1 MANERAPQQALFG
14 AGCFWGVE
22 TAFTETPGVTA
33 TQVGYCGGNLDRPT
47 YDDVC
52 SGTSGHTEVVLVQFD
67 PAKISYQAL
76 LERFFAIHDPTQLN
90 RQGPDVGDQYRSG
103 IWTVDE
109 GQKKVA
115 EEVLGELKTRK
126 DFGEKPIVTI
136 VESAKTFWPAE
147 EYHQEYL
154 AKNGAACHVKNP
166 W

>member
-90 RQGPDVGDQYRSG
+90 RQGPDIGHQYRSV
-103 IWTVDE
+103 IHFFD
-109 GQKKVA
+109 A
-115 EEVLGELKTRK
+115 EQEHMAR
-126 DFGEKPIVTI
+126 DFRTALSASGKHRHPIVTAI
-136 VESAKTFWPAE
+136 EPAPTFWPAE
-147 EYHQEYL
+147 EYHQKYHQKHGGGCR
-154 AKNGAACHVKNP
+154 A
-166 W
+166 